1 MKYEIPDMLQQGSG
15 AIVNAG
21 STAGLVASPVNGSAY
36 TASKHGI
43 LGLTKVAALEYA
55 KAGIRVN
62 AVCPGAIHTT
72 MMERLTSRSPS
83 VVERIAAVS
92 PSGRM
97 GMPEEVA
104 EAVLW
109 LCSSAASFVTG
120 HTLTVD
126 GGYVAQ

>member
-1 MKYEIPDMLQQGSG
+1 
-15 AIVNAG
+15 
-21 STAGLVASPVNGSAY
+21 
-36 TASKHGI
+36 
-43 LGLTKVAALEYA
+43 LEYA

-72 MMERLTSRSPS
+72 MTERLTSRSPDAL
-83 VVERIAAVS
+83 ERIATVIPA
-92 PSGRM
+92 GRI
-97 GMPEEVA
+97 GRPEEVA

-109 LCSSAASFVTG
+109 LCSNAASFVTG